1 MPVEEASARIVD
13 EQHSRIPIYD
23 AARGPEHIV
32 GVVYSKDVSRLMHFA
47 LERAVSGQRP
57 SRGLQ
62 LGQIMR
68 DILVVPE
75 TKPVL
80 DLLHEFQE
88 RRRHLAIVVDEHG
101 STVGVV
107 TVEDALEQLVGEME
121 DEFDVRH
128 APGCTDAGGGVL
140 SGWRREPAR
149 PGDTDALVS
158 AAGWRRGDAGRL
170 SAGAARA
177 HPGGGGE
184 RGFRRT
190 PLHCCGDEWTPYQP
204 RAHRTGSIRND
215 REERASRAGPRRRM
229 KLLPALGRRLLYTLP
244 VVWLVVSLVFLLIH
258 LVPGDPVAQMLGEGA
273 SPTDLEVLR
282 HQYGLDLPL
291 SQQYFRYWQGV
302 MHGDLGH
309 SLRLNDSVTH
319 LILQR
324 YPYTLELT
332 LAALVIALL
341 AAIPAGIVAALH
353 RGKWRDNT
361 VGVVSLFGLS
371 FPAFALGPIAILLV
385 SIKLGWLPVSGAGS
399 LAHLVLPAITMG
411 SGLAAILTRM
421 VRTAMLEELGQDY
434 IRTARAKGLPERTV
448 LYRHA
453 LRNALIPIVTLVG
466 LQFGALLAG
475 AIVTET
481 IFSWP
486 GVGRLTITAI
496 SNRDYALVQG
506 CILAVG
512 LTYILV
518 NLATDILYAVLN
530 PRIRA

>member
-1 MPVEEASARIVD
+1 
-13 EQHSRIPIYD
+13 
-23 AARGPEHIV
+23 
-32 GVVYSKDVSRLMHFA
+32 
-47 LERAVSGQRP
+47 
-57 SRGLQ
+57 
-62 LGQIMR
+62 
-68 DILVVPE
+68 
-75 TKPVL
+75 
-80 DLLHEFQE
+80 
-88 RRRHLAIVVDEHG
+88 
-101 STVGVV
+101 
-107 TVEDALEQLVGEME
+107 
-121 DEFDVRH
+121 
-128 APGCTDAGGGVL
+128 
-140 SGWRREPAR
+140 
-149 PGDTDALVS
+149 
-158 AAGWRRGDAGRL
+158 
-170 SAGAARA
+170 
-177 HPGGGGE
+177 
-184 RGFRRT
+184 
-190 PLHCCGDEWTPYQP
+190 
-204 RAHRTGSIRND
+204 
-215 REERASRAGPRRRM
+215 M

-244 VVWLVVSLVFLLIH
+244 VIWLVVSLVFLLIH

-273 SPTDLEVLR
+273 SSNGSGYPAPSVSVSICR
-282 HQYGLDLPL
+282 CA
-291 SQQYFRYWQGV
+291 SNIFIYWRGV
-302 MHGDLGH
+302 FHGDLGH